1 MMSNLKQAPLIVK
14 LLVFFAI
21 AVAALLA
28 CGAIGAVL
36 YLTLN

>member
-1 MMSNLKQAPLIVK
+1 MSNLKQASFIVK
-14 LLVFFAI
+14 LLVFIVI

-28 CGAIGAVL
+28 CGTIGAVL